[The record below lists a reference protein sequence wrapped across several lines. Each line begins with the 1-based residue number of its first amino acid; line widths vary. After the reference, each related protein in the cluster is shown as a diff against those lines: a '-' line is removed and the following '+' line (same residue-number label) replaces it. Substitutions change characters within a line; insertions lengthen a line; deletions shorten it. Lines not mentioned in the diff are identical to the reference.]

1 MSLSI
6 WITTGGR
13 NISQYTQWSRPKLE
27 HFATSAKSCT
37 KAMEVATVIRKEAA
51 RNIWIFF
58 LGFKRTNVGNLS
70 GSLDSSQ
77 RQTNIVQ
84 AFLDIQVW
92 LNREQEDIKS

>member
-1 MSLSI
+1 
-6 WITTGGR
+6 
-13 NISQYTQWSRPKLE
+13 
-27 HFATSAKSCT
+27 
-37 KAMEVATVIRKEAA
+37 MEVATVIRKEAA